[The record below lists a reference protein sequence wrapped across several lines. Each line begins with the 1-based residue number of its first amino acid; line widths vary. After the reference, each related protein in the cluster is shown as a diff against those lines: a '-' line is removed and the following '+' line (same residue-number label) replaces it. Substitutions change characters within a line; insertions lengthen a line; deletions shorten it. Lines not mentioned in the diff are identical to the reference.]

1 MPGDVREAD
10 AQPTGL
16 HGIARTITRI
26 GKTYLNYFVR
36 R

>member
-16 HGIARTITRI
+16 HGVASTIKRV
-26 GKTYLNYFVR
+26 GMTYLNYFVR